1 MFSSWCS
8 DFYIMLNF
16 PGHTK
21 MDLFILKNDEVRRAI
36 RCNQVSFPAGV
47 PVFPRQSRADIA
59 WRVALLYFVR
69 GWSLNAVAHRYR
81 LSRERTGQILR
92 SWRSLAIKS
101 GYIQEIPQ
109 DPFGVPAPEVR
120 GRQADGIEG
129 AGKVEERR
137 AEARRQSRSFGPT
150 MS

>member
-1 MFSSWCS
+1 
-8 DFYIMLNF
+8 
-16 PGHTK
+16 
-21 MDLFILKNDEVRRAI
+21 MDLLLLKNDEVRRAI

-92 SWRSLAIKS
+92 SWRALAIKY

-109 DPFGVPAPEVR
+109 DPFGMPVGAERAAQAPEHLAKA
-120 GRQADGIEG
+120 Q
-129 AGKVEERR
+129 RR
-137 AEARRQSRSFGPT
+137 SASFGPT